1 MVFTND
7 IFFFFCNHQAVAEPK
22 QFLVLVSNL
31 VHRVNVVVLIVVY
44 CGPTLFVPTRLL
56 EPH

>member
-1 MVFTND
+1 M
-7 IFFFFCNHQAVAEPK
+7 IFFFCNRQAVAEAK

-44 CGPTLFVPTRLL
+44 CGPALFVPTRLL
-56 EPH
+56 ELH